1 MIHIK
6 IPSLYIC
13 WPKSLSNYLFE
24 KLKLL
29 QSVNF
34 LFKISKNK
42 MSQFSRLSVCVS
54 GCCGGWKAIWWIPVW
69 RRVIDWFGFFPI
81 LFKQLETDFW
91 ERNLLPVISWS
102 DINRPLLLVALFLT
116 REDEIT
122 LHRTGSVGGHFVLPY
137 ITPRLQ
143 SLFFHFLIM
152 RRACSVLIWL
162 PHVTV
167 LKICVI
173 FCFDLF
179 GVSSGKV

>member
-1 MIHIK
+1 MIHIE
-6 IPSLYIC
+6 IPSLYTC
-13 WPKSLSNYLFE
+13 WPKSLSNHPFE

-29 QSVNF
+29 QSFNF
-34 LFKISKNK
+34 FLKISKK
-42 MSQFSRLSVCVS
+42 EMSQFSRLSVCVS
-54 GCCGGWKAIWWIPVW
+54 VCGGVENHLVNSRLKAGHWLV
-69 RRVIDWFGFFPI
+69 RLFPI

-91 ERNLLPVISWS
+91 ERNLLPFISCS

-137 ITPRLQ
+137 ITPLLQ